1 MASHST
7 RTYVELKVAA
17 TNLRGRR
24 LDPFAVLMRPESS
37 PTFSA
42 ATELARTE
50 IVWSDSS
57 PAFVQSFEIPF
68 PVHDPASAA
77 QIEYRLAVYS
87 KASRSDELRK
97 NSFLG
102 YADFTLDRVL
112 AKTDG
117 IIERVLRSKAG
128 KNDGKRGRL
137 VICGEKV
144 TVAESRHMF
153 SIQFGF
159 GFNSHA
165 WGPDPGKKAKKAFYV
180 RSVTSSLAGTT
191 HCLLIFSLVR

>member
-1 MASHST
+1 MASCSS

-17 TNLRGRR
+17 IDLKGRR
-24 LDPFAVLMRPESS
+24 IDPFAVLMRPDS
-37 PTFSA
+37 PDPRSP

-68 PVHDPASAA
+68 PEHDPAAA
-77 QIEYRLAVYS
+77 SCTEYRLVVYS
-87 KASRSDELRK
+87 KTSRSDELRK
-97 NSFLG
+97 NSVLG

-112 AKTDG
+112 GKQDG
-117 IIERVLRSKAG
+117 IIERVLRNRNG

-137 VICGEKV
+137 IICGEKV
-144 TVAESRHMF
+144 TVGDTKHMF

-159 GFNSHA
+159 AFNSHA

-180 RSVTSSLAGTT
+180 SCEQFLY
-191 HCLLIFSLVR
+191 